1 MLIGLCGAAGAG
13 KNTVASLLADA
24 DGQPFLQVS
33 FADPLYQCVSLITG
47 MPVEQLQD
55 RAVKEQPIGW
65 LDGKSPRQLL
75 QSLGTEWG
83 RELVCRE
90 IWVRSTMER
99 IRGETRSV
107 VITDV
112 RFDNEAEAIV
122 QAGGQ
127 VWRVVRPGASCLASD
142 AATHPSEYGIADH
155 LVARTVANDGTLDDL
170 RQALQ
175 TATI

>member
-13 KNTVASLLADA
+13 KNTVAGLLVDA
-24 DGQPFLQVS
+24 DGQPFLQVA

-55 RAVKEQPIGW
+55 RSLKEQPIGW

-99 IRGETRSV
+99 IRGESRSV

-127 VWRVVRPGASCLASD
+127 VWRVVRGGPSCLD
-142 AATHPSEYGIADH
+142 AAAAAHASEAGVSDYF
-155 LVARTVANDGTLDDL
+155 VARIIANDGTLDDL
-170 RQALQ
+170 KDAV
-175 TATI
+175 ASAKM